1 MFKVEFKDA
10 EIPIV
15 TFLNHIFGRIT
26 HFLKHI
32 FFGFLDLL
40 NPTNWSWIHW
50 VFTGILG
57 VILLFMI
64 LIGIIGALRGLVV
77 HRKVVVIFLVILLI
91 FIYLTIIIVYYAN
104 NVRIK
109 TDYAVLNTILE
120 PMQFIFGLMFM
131 GIIFSIILSPDGI
144 GRVLNPIIYIKDCI
158 ITLLVLSFI
167 ILGYSQIILF
177 ILE

>member
-1 MFKVEFKDA
+1 MFKVEFKEA

-40 NPTNWSWIHW
+40 NPSKWTWFHWI
-50 VFTGILG
+50 FTIIFLT
-57 VILLFMI
+57 ILLFMI

-77 HRKVVVIFLVILLI
+77 HRKVVIIFLVILLI
-91 FIYLTIIIVYYAN
+91 FIYLTIMIVYYAH
-104 NVRIK
+104 NVRIV
-109 TDYAVLNTILE
+109 TDNVVLDTILE
-120 PMQFIFGLMFM
+120 PMQFVFALMFL
-131 GIIFSIILSPDGI
+131 GIIFSIILTPKGI
-144 GRVLNPIIYIKDCI
+144 GRVLNPIIYVKDCI

-167 ILGYSQIILF
+167 ILGYTQIILF

>member
-57 VILLFMI
+57 IILLIMI
-64 LIGIIGALRGLVV
+64 LIGIIGTLRGLVV

-91 FIYLTIIIVYYAN
+91 FIYLTIIIVFYAN

-109 TDYAVLNTILE
+109 TDYAFLDTILE
-120 PMQFIFGLMFM
+120 PMQFVFGLMFM
-131 GIIFSIILSPDGI
+131 GIIFSIILSPKGI
-144 GRVLNPIIYIKDCI
+144 GTVLTPIIYIKDCI

-167 ILGYSQIILF
+167 VLGYSQIILF